1 MVLMTTME
9 DHYKILGLNRNA
21 TKDEIKEAFR
31 KLAVKFHPDKHS
43 QSSNSV
49 RENATLRF
57 KQVSEAYEVLS
68 DDRKRAH
75 YDFRSRSGSGAGSN
89 TTGGY
94 GYGYN
99 HYYHNSHSNHRGWS
113 GKAYG
118 SSRFESALLFLTTR
132 AFIRNLGFA
141 GYYCYYCSYYNSHI
155 YAFICNDVSKKVLSY
170 YMFLIFYSCIRL
182 VLVLWTVGFFLW
194 ISRVMFVEVKPVSYM
209 RQRCILLK
217 GLFYLTVIF
226 YP

>member
-21 TKDEIKEAFR
+21 SKGEIKEAFR

-43 QSSNSV
+43 QSPNSV

-75 YDFRSRSGSGAGSN
+75 YDFRSRSGSGAGPS
-89 TTGGY
+89 TRG

-99 HYYHNSHSNHRGWS
+99 HHYHNSHSKYRGWN

-118 SSRFESALLFLTTR
+118 SSRFESALQFLTTR
-132 AFIRNLGFA
+132 AFLRNLGFA
-141 GYYCYYCSYYNSHI
+141 GALLGGMFMTDMSMEALWKRNNSGKSFEEAI
-155 YAFICNDVSKKVLSY
+155 KSIKKLKEAIEDVEDATESTQKVGIHEATVPFEKADGHSKRS
-170 YMFLIFYSCIRL
+170 
-182 VLVLWTVGFFLW
+182 
-194 ISRVMFVEVKPVSYM
+194 
-209 RQRCILLK
+209 
-217 GLFYLTVIF
+217 
-226 YP
+226 